1 MLQPNDPDSYFK
13 DRELVPGDM
22 LGELD
27 RAKIV
32 ITNYHAFKLR
42 ERVDLSKAD
51 VPRCPEHPDERARK
65 EWRRLVPVLQ
75 RMGVLTE
82 ADGLALANLCQTYST
97 LIRAQEKLNESG
109 ILYQTPSGYVMQNPL
124 LSVVNQCV
132 DTITKLSREFGL
144 TPAARTRIVAQVDYD
159 GEDWLERAR
168 CMPL

>member
-1 MLQPNDPDSYFK
+1 MGLRGPAPKPTALRVLEGN
-13 DRELVPGDM
+13 
-22 LGELD
+22 LGKRPLNPHEPKP
-27 RAKIV
+27 R
-32 ITNYHAFKLR
+32 
-42 ERVDLSKAD
+42 KA
-51 VPRCPEHPDERARK
+51 VPRCPEHLDERARK

-124 LSVVNQCV
+124 LSVVNQRV

-144 TPAARTRIVAQVDYD
+144 TPAARTRIVAQVDD
-159 GEDWLERAR
+159 DAEDWLERALW
-168 CMPL
+168 MPCK